1 MNIPYSWLTEL
12 LPDLP
17 ALIANNPHNL
27 EPIFASLGTGIEGIT
42 EIPAP
47 PEGVIFGVVTTCD
60 AIPDTHLF
68 KLEVNVGPGQLKTI
82 VTGAPNS
89 RLGIGVAVA
98 PPGTVIQ
105 GVTLT
110 ERVMQGFASWGMCCS
125 IKELGLGEYGG
136 GLLELPVNAAA
147 PGTALSSIWPADSV
161 LDVEVT
167 PNRADALSLLGIAR
181 DLAAKLNLELKLP
194 SRGLVSAHEEAFPVQ
209 VELDPMRGCDRF
221 VARAIRGVTNGPSPA
236 WVQRRLALCGMRPIS
251 ALVDASNYV
260 MLELGQPS
268 AAYDAKDLPENTIVV
283 RDALEGE
290 TTLGLDGATHSLEPR
305 DLVVTTPVGIDSR
318 IIGIGSMLG
327 AAYSSIQMH
336 TTDVILEVAHWEP
349 VRMRLTGRRLGIAT
363 DALYR
368 YERGVDVNVAAWAAD
383 RYMEIVLEAC
393 GGRVVAGH
401 RDVGGAQPWKEIS
414 LKPAFVNMYLGTNF
428 EYDAMKQALER
439 LGFIVTEHS
448 NEPVTAS
455 ASSSHVGVGLV
466 YDEQGATPRDIAELN
481 TSLEKT
487 NQQLAEFKQS
497 MDDPNRE
504 LDSWEKLSRYTWR
517 VSCPSW
523 RVNMDVPE
531 DLVEEIA
538 RVVGYDAIPLTL
550 PNFKINDL
558 TRNASQPYDRTRAL
572 KEVFVGLGF
581 QEVLAYSF
589 TTPLEASRTHVT
601 APALEL
607 KNPQS
612 NDRTHLRSSLVSG
625 LLGIAQTNR
634 AAGNVMLLEVG
645 RVFPQSDVE
654 EERLALLMMGD
665 LTAKTWQPGSSGG
678 FYAFKGLLETA
689 AAKLG
694 ANLEVAP
701 LGTPPAF
708 LHPNIAG
715 TLIWNGASVGV
726 IGALHP
732 SVAASLELSGQI
744 MIAELTLPL
753 PSRDW
758 AFSDPSRQ
766 PAALRDLAIITD
778 KSVPYSRLEQVARD
792 AAGEFLES
800 VEAFDV
806 FESERIGVGKRSVA
820 ITLQWRAQERTLN
833 DLEVA
838 GAFDAVMSAMRDAGY
853 EIRDS

>member
-12 LPDLP
+12 LPNLP
-17 ALIANNPHNL
+17 TLIGNDPHLL
-27 EPIFASLGTGIEGIT
+27 EPMFASLGTGIEGIS

-47 PEGVIFGVVTTCD
+47 PEGVIFGVVTACD

-68 KLEVNVGPGQLKTI
+68 KLEVDVGLEQPKTI

-98 PPGTVIQ
+98 PPGVTIQ
-105 GVTLT
+105 GVILS
-110 ERVMQGFASWGMCCS
+110 ERVMQGLSSWGMCCS

-136 GLLELPVNAAA
+136 GLLELPVSAAA
-147 PGTALSSIWPADSV
+147 PGAALSSIWSADSV

-167 PNRADALSLLGIAR
+167 PNRADALSVLGIAR

-194 SRGLVSAHEEAFPVQ
+194 SRGLESTHDEAFPVR
-209 VELDPMRGCDRF
+209 VELDPGRGCDRF
-221 VARAIRGVTNGPSPA
+221 LARAIKGVKNAPSPA

-268 AAYDAKDLPENTIVV
+268 AAYDASDIPENTIIV

-290 TTLGLDGATHSLEPR
+290 QALGLDGATHTLAPS
-305 DLVVTTPVGIDSR
+305 DLVVTTPMNGESK

-327 AAYSSIQMH
+327 AAYSSIGMH

-349 VRMRLTGRRLGIAT
+349 VRMRLTGRRLGIVT

-368 YERGVDVNVAAWAAD
+368 YERGVDVNICAWAAD
-383 RYMEIVLEAC
+383 RYMEIILEAC
-393 GGRVVAGH
+393 GGEVMPGH
-401 RDVGGAQPWKEIS
+401 RDVGGARAWKEID
-414 LKPAFVNMYLGTNF
+414 LEPDFVNAYLGTNF
-428 EYDAMKQALER
+428 KYDDMSSALER
-439 LGFIVTEHS
+439 LGFV
-448 NEPVTAS
+448 V
-455 ASSSHVGVGLV
+455 
-466 YDEQGATPRDIAELN
+466 N
-481 TSLEKT
+481 TSSEV
-487 NQQLAEFKQS
+487 
-497 MDDPNRE
+497 
-504 LDSWEKLSRYTWR
+504 WR
-517 VSCPSW
+517 VRCPTW

-538 RVVGYDAIPLTL
+538 RVIGYDAIPLTL

-558 TRNASQPYDRTRAL
+558 TRNASVPYDRTRAL

-589 TTPLEASRTHVT
+589 TTPLEATRTRVA

-612 NDRTHLRSSLVSG
+612 AERTHLRSSLVSG

-645 RVFPQSDVE
+645 RVFPSADIE

-665 LTAKTWQPGSSGG
+665 LTAKTWQPALSGG
-678 FYAFKGLLETA
+678 FYAFKGLLESS

-694 ANLEVAP
+694 ADLSVSP
-701 LGTPPAF
+701 LGTSPAF
-708 LHPNIAG
+708 LHPGVAG
-715 TLIWNGASVGV
+715 AIVWNGSSVGV

-732 SVAASLELSGQI
+732 SVAASLELTGQV

-753 PSRDW
+753 PSRSW

-766 PAALRDLAIITD
+766 PAALRDLAIIAD
-778 KSVPYSRLEQVARD
+778 KSVPYSQLEAIARG

-800 VEAFDV
+800 VEPFDV
-806 FESERIGVGKRSVA
+806 FESERIGAGKRSVA
-820 ITLQWRAQERTLN
+820 ITLQWRAQDRTLGE
-833 DLEVA
+833 LEVS
-838 GAFDAVMSAMRDAGY
+838 GAFDAVIAAMRGAGF

>member
-17 ALIANNPHNL
+17 ALIANDPHNL

-42 EIPAP
+42 EIPTP
-47 PEGVIFGVVTTCD
+47 PEGVIFGVVTACD

-68 KLEVNVGPGQLKTI
+68 KLEVDVGLEQSKTI

-89 RLGIGVAVA
+89 RVGIGVAVA
-98 PPGTVIQ
+98 PPGCTIQ
-105 GVTLT
+105 GVMLT

-147 PGTALSSIWPADSV
+147 PGTALSSIWAADSV

-167 PNRADALSLLGIAR
+167 PNRADALSVLGIAR

-194 SRGLVSAHEEAFPVQ
+194 SRGLESAHDEQFPIAVNIYDEEITVHTEGDR
-209 VELDPMRGCDRF
+209 VETIPCDRF
-221 VARAIRGVTNGPSPA
+221 IVRAASNVKVAPSPVWMQRKLFLSGMRAINN
-236 WVQRRLALCGMRPIS
+236 
-251 ALVDASNYV
+251 LVDISNYI
-260 MLELGQPS
+260 MLEIGQPT
-268 AAYDAKDLPENTIVV
+268 AIYDRSDITS
-283 RDALEGE
+283 EGIQVNAISSPGRRI
-290 TTLGLDGATHSLEPR
+290 TTLDKIVRILEPG
-305 DLVVTTPVGIDSR
+305 DLVVSAVGTTDFHPLGIAG
-318 IIGIGSMLG
+318 IIGAEYG
-327 AAYSSIQMH
+327 AI
-336 TTDVILEVAHWEP
+336 TEKTKNVVLESAHFSP
-349 VRMRLTGRRLGIAT
+349 IKLRLTARRLGLKT
-363 DALYR
+363 DAVYR
-368 YERGVDVNVAAWAAD
+368 YERGVDINIGVWAAD
-383 RYMEIVLEAC
+383 RYMELLLEA
-393 GGRVVAGH
+393 GEDEVKVIPGH
-401 RDVGGAQPWKEIS
+401 RDVGGAQVRKEIS
-414 LKPAFVNMYLGTNF
+414 LKPAFVNKYLGTNF
-428 EYDAMKQALER
+428 SNIEMKVALER
-439 LGFIVTEHS
+439 LGFNILTLH
-448 NEPVTAS
+448 N
-455 ASSSHVGVGLV
+455 
-466 YDEQGATPRDIAELN
+466 YDEKKIAEQIENADNLVERMELKLKLQDLQE
-481 TSLEKT
+481 LE
-487 NQQLAEFKQS
+487 E
-497 MDDPNRE
+497 
-504 LDSWEKLSRYTWR
+504 WV

-523 RVNMDVPE
+523 RVNMDVQE

-538 RVVGYDAIPLTL
+538 RVIGYDLIPLTL

-558 TRNASQPYDRTRAL
+558 TRNASAPYDRTRAL

-589 TTPLEASRTHVT
+589 TTPLEASRTRVA

-612 NDRTHLRSSLVSG
+612 AERTHLRSSLVSG

-645 RVFPQSDVE
+645 RVFPSADVE

-665 LTAKTWQPGSSGG
+665 LSAKTWQAGLNGG

-694 ANLEVAP
+694 ADLSVSPLE
-701 LGTPPAF
+701 TPPAF
-708 LHPNIAG
+708 LHPGVAG
-715 TLIWNGASVGV
+715 TIVWNGASVGV

-732 SVAASLELSGQI
+732 SVAASLELSGQM

-753 PSRDW
+753 PMRSW

-778 KSVPYSRLEQVARD
+778 KDVPYSRLEAIARD

-800 VEAFDV
+800 VEPFDV
-806 FESERIGVGKRSVA
+806 FESERIGAGKRSVA
-820 ITLQWRAQERTLN
+820 ITLQWRAQERTLGE
-833 DLEVA
+833 LEVA
-838 GAFDAVMSAMRDAGY
+838 GAFEAVIAAMRGAGF

>member
-17 ALIANNPHNL
+17 ALIGNNPHNL

-47 PEGVIFGVVTTCD
+47 PEGVIFGVVTACD
-60 AIPDTHLF
+60 AILDTHLF
-68 KLEVNVGPGQLKTI
+68 KLEVDVGLEQFKTI

-89 RLGIGVAVA
+89 RVGIGVAVA
-98 PPGTVIQ
+98 PPGVMIQ
-105 GVTLT
+105 GVVLS
-110 ERVMQGFASWGMCCS
+110 ERMMQGSASWGMCCS

-147 PGTALSSIWPADSV
+147 PGAALSSIWAADSV

-167 PNRADALSLLGIAR
+167 PNRADALSVLGIAR

-194 SRGLVSAHEEAFPVQ
+194 SKGLESAHDEAFPVQ
-209 VELDPMRGCDRF
+209 VELDAGRGCDRF
-221 VARAIRGVTNGPSPA
+221 VARVIKGVKNGPSPA

-268 AAYDAKDLPENTIVV
+268 AAYDASDLPEQKIIV

-290 TTLGLDGATHSLEPR
+290 QALGLDGVTHSLEPR
-305 DLVVTTPVGIDSR
+305 DLVVTTPVNGESK

-327 AAYSSIQMH
+327 AAYSSISLH

-349 VRMRLTGRRLGIAT
+349 VRMRLTGRRLGIVT

-368 YERGVDVNVAAWAAD
+368 YERGVDVNICAWAAD
-383 RYMEIVLEAC
+383 RYMELVLEAC
-393 GGRVVAGH
+393 GGQVVPGH
-401 RDVGGAQPWKEIS
+401 RDVGGAQAWKEIS
-414 LKPAFVNMYLGTNF
+414 LKPAFVNKYLGTKF
-428 EYDAMKQALER
+428 DYTDMKQALER
-439 LGFIVTEHS
+439 LGFVVEGDTEIH
-448 NEPVTAS
+448 
-455 ASSSHVGVGLV
+455 
-466 YDEQGATPRDIAELN
+466 
-481 TSLEKT
+481 
-487 NQQLAEFKQS
+487 KQIDTGKF
-497 MDDPNRE
+497 DDPEVARE
-504 LDSWEKLSRYTWR
+504 VFTNPWK

-538 RVVGYDAIPLTL
+538 RVIGYDAIPLTL

-558 TRNASQPYDRTRAL
+558 TRNASAPYDRTRAL

-589 TTPLEASRTHVT
+589 TTPLEASRTRVA

-612 NDRTHLRSSLVSG
+612 AERTHLRSSLVSG

-645 RVFPQSDVE
+645 RVFPSADVE

-665 LTAKTWQPGSSGG
+665 LTAKTWQSALSGG

-694 ANLEVAP
+694 AELSVSPLLE
-701 LGTPPAF
+701 TPPAF
-708 LHPNIAG
+708 LHPGVAG
-715 TLIWNGASVGV
+715 AIVWNGSSVGV

-732 SVAASLELSGQI
+732 SVAADLELSGQI

-753 PSRDW
+753 PSRSW

-766 PAALRDLAIITD
+766 PAALRDLAIIAD
-778 KSVPYSRLEQVARD
+778 KSVPYSRLEQIARE

-800 VEAFDV
+800 VDAFDV
-806 FESERIGVGKRSVA
+806 FESERIGTGKRSVA

-833 DLEVA
+833 ELEVSS
-838 GAFDAVMSAMRDAGY
+838 AFDAVMSAMRNAGF

>member
-17 ALIANNPHNL
+17 TLIGNDPHNL

-42 EIPAP
+42 EISAP
-47 PEGVIFGVVTTCD
+47 PEGVIFGVVTACD
-60 AIPDTHLF
+60 AISDTHLY
-68 KLEVNVGPGQLKTI
+68 KLEVDVGFEGTRTI

-98 PPGTVIQ
+98 PPGTTIQ
-105 GVTLT
+105 GVTLS
-110 ERVMQGFASWGMCCS
+110 ERVMQGSTSWGMCCS

-147 PGTALSSIWPADSV
+147 PGVALSSIWAADSV

-194 SRGLVSAHEEAFPVQ
+194 SKGLESAHNEDFPVQ
-209 VELDPMRGCDRF
+209 VELDAERGCDRF
-221 VARAIRGVTNGPSPA
+221 VARAIQGVTNRPSPA

-283 RDALEGE
+283 RDAIKGE
-290 TTLGLDGATHSLEPR
+290 QALGLDGATHTLEPR
-305 DLVVTTPVGIDSR
+305 DLVVTTPVGDESKIV
-318 IIGIGSMLG
+318 GIGSMLG
-327 AAYSSIQMH
+327 AAYSSIGLH

-368 YERGVDVNVAAWAAD
+368 YERGVDVNICAWAAN
-383 RYMEIVLEAC
+383 RYMELVQLAC
-393 GGRVVAGH
+393 GGQVVAGH
-401 RDVGGAQPWKEIS
+401 RDVGRAQAWREVTLRPWY
-414 LKPAFVNMYLGTNF
+414 VNSFLGTNYDYF
-428 EYDAMKQALER
+428 EMKSALER
-439 LGFIVTEHS
+439 LEFGVTEIAS
-448 NEPVTAS
+448 NVIS
-455 ASSSHVGVGLV
+455 LGSNKVGIGLAF
-466 YDEQGATPRDIAELN
+466 DELNATPKDAVEVKELLEETNKNLAQVAAMLEEPNLEPSSQELLHLN
-481 TSLEKT
+481 TWT
-487 NQQLAEFKQS
+487 V
-497 MDDPNRE
+497 R
-504 LDSWEKLSRYTWR
+504 
-517 VSCPSW
+517 CPSW
-523 RVNMDVPE
+523 RVNMELEE
-531 DLVEEIA
+531 DLIEEIA
-538 RVVGYDAIPLTL
+538 RVIGYDAIPSTL

-558 TRNASQPYDRTRAL
+558 TRNASAPYDRTRAL

-589 TTPLEASRTHVT
+589 TTPLEANRARV
-601 APALEL
+601 APPALEL

-612 NDRTHLRSSLVSG
+612 AERTHLRSSLVSG
-625 LLGIAQTNR
+625 LLSIAQTNR

-645 RVFPQSDVE
+645 RVFPSADVE

-665 LTAKTWQPGSSGG
+665 LTAKTWQAGLSGG

-694 ANLEVAP
+694 AELSVSPLLE
-701 LGTPPAF
+701 TPPAF
-708 LHPNIAG
+708 LHPGVAG
-715 TLIWNGASVGV
+715 AIVWNGSSVGV

-732 SVAASLELSGQI
+732 SVAADLELSGQI

-753 PSRDW
+753 PSRSW

-778 KSVPYSRLEQVARD
+778 KDVPYSRLEQIARN

-800 VEAFDV
+800 VEPFDV
-806 FESERIGVGKRSVA
+806 FESERIGTGKRSVA

-833 DLEVA
+833 ELEVS
-838 GAFDAVMSAMRDAGY
+838 GAFEAVMSAMRGAGF

>member
-17 ALIANNPHNL
+17 ALIGNDPHNL

-42 EIPAP
+42 EIPAA
-47 PEGVIFGVVTTCD
+47 PEGVIFGVVTACD

-68 KLEVNVGPGQLKTI
+68 KLEVDVGLESPKTI

-89 RLGIGVAVA
+89 RVGIGVAVA
-98 PPGTVIQ
+98 PPGRTIQ
-105 GVTLT
+105 GVTLS
-110 ERVMQGFASWGMCCS
+110 ERVMQGSTSWGMCCS

-147 PGTALSSIWPADSV
+147 PGAALSSIWAADSV

-167 PNRADALSLLGIAR
+167 PNRADALSVLGIAR

-194 SRGLVSAHEEAFPVQ
+194 SRGLGSAHDEAFPVT
-209 VELDPMRGCDRF
+209 VELDPARGCDRF
-221 VARAIRGVTNGPSPA
+221 VARAIRGVTNGPSRA
-236 WVQRRLALCGMRPIS
+236 WVQRRLVLCGMRPIS

-268 AAYDAKDLPENTIVV
+268 AAYDAADLPESKIVV

-290 TTLGLDGATHSLEPR
+290 QALGLDGATHTLEPR
-305 DLVVTTPVGIDSR
+305 DLVVTTLVRDESR

-327 AAYSSIQMH
+327 AAYSSIQLH

-349 VRMRLTGRRLGIAT
+349 VRMRLTGRRLGIVT

-368 YERGVDVNVAAWAAD
+368 YERGVDVNICAWAAD

-393 GGRVVAGH
+393 GGEIVLGH
-401 RDVGGAQPWKEIS
+401 RDVGGAQAWKEID
-414 LKPAFVNMYLGTNF
+414 LEPAFVNAYLGTNF
-428 EYDAMKQALER
+428 SSEQMSAALER
-439 LGFIVTEHS
+439 LGFIVD
-448 NEPVTAS
+448 
-455 ASSSHVGVGLV
+455 ASSDV
-466 YDEQGATPRDIAELN
+466 
-481 TSLEKT
+481 
-487 NQQLAEFKQS
+487 
-497 MDDPNRE
+497 
-504 LDSWEKLSRYTWR
+504 WR
-517 VSCPSW
+517 VRCPSW
-523 RVNMDVPE
+523 RANMDVPE

-538 RVVGYDAIPLTL
+538 RVIGYDAIPLTL

-558 TRNASQPYDRTRAL
+558 TRNASASYDRTRAL

-589 TTPLEASRTHVT
+589 TTPLEASRSRVA
-601 APALEL
+601 APVLEL

-612 NDRTHLRSSLVSG
+612 AERTHMRSSLVSG

-645 RVFPQSDVE
+645 RVFPSADVE

-665 LTAKTWQPGSSGG
+665 LTAKTWQAAVNGG

-689 AAKLG
+689 ASKLG
-694 ANLEVAP
+694 ADLSVSPLE
-701 LGTPPAF
+701 TPPAF
-708 LHPNIAG
+708 LHPGVAG
-715 TLIWNGASVGV
+715 AIVWNGAEAGV

-732 SVAASLELSGQI
+732 SVAANLELTGQI

-753 PSRDW
+753 PSRSW
-758 AFSDPSRQ
+758 AFFDPSRQ
-766 PAALRDLAIITD
+766 PAALRDLAIITEKD
-778 KSVPYSRLEQVARD
+778 VPYSRLEQIARD

-800 VEAFDV
+800 VDAFDV
-806 FESERIGVGKRSVA
+806 FESERIGAGKRSVA
-820 ITLQWRAQERTLN
+820 ITLQWRAQERTLGE
-833 DLEVA
+833 LEVA
-838 GAFDAVMSAMRDAGY
+838 GAFEAVISAMREAGF